1 MFKTLKQ
8 GENFKK
14 NQNKYK
20 NLIKQSN
27 LALISTGKIN
37 IVNNLKYGNYSNIS
51 EGFDGSQSAEP
62 NAMQK
67 INLAELKKL
76 RELETKFNSDMNE
89 YKEKYQ
95 KYLETLASRQGSVN
109 TKYRNKVV
117 RYGANKFYVN
127 NMGTARIFSTMAW
140 QQKDTSCPEMSSTL
154 SAAEY
159 SRLSRGTPMG
169 IGEICRSGGW
179 NAMDSGTGTTAWV
192 DNQGFKHKYN
202 NFRDRNSTCPA
213 SYDRITSKQFHAIP
227 TGKAY
232 YNGDK
237 CEVVSLDS
245 PLYTQ
250 LQALNNSLMNTVI
263 TMKNEVDRLGLKD
276 KSLEKRINV
285 EKKTLLDKMLLLKQ
299 EKEKVKKLKT
309 AVLSYKAEAE
319 DQSLSVPSIQMHHFI
334 WAIVGLTFGVVAINI
349 MNKN

>member
-51 EGFDGSQSAEP
+51 QGFDGSQSAEP

-117 RYGANKFYVN
+117 
-127 NMGTARIFSTMAW
+127 
-140 QQKDTSCPEMSSTL
+140 
-154 SAAEY
+154 
-159 SRLSRGTPMG
+159 
-169 IGEICRSGGW
+169 
-179 NAMDSGTGTTAWV
+179 
-192 DNQGFKHKYN
+192 
-202 NFRDRNSTCPA
+202 
-213 SYDRITSKQFHAIP
+213 
-227 TGKAY
+227 
-232 YNGDK
+232 
-237 CEVVSLDS
+237 
-245 PLYTQ
+245 
-250 LQALNNSLMNTVI
+250 
-263 TMKNEVDRLGLKD
+263 KNRCV
-276 KSLEKRINV
+276 
-285 EKKTLLDKMLLLKQ
+285 
-299 EKEKVKKLKT
+299 
-309 AVLSYKAEAE
+309 
-319 DQSLSVPSIQMHHFI
+319 F
-334 WAIVGLTFGVVAINI
+334 
-349 MNKN
+349 